1 MLLEKNKMTSY
12 KFNGRDINLKSFTT
26 VQEFISNI
34 SSQRVVLS
42 VPVMCNKKMNVIL
55 LDMKQWMVFLCSI
68 PNKLSFKWSLSRYNE
83 NSTGKMGLD
92 ISRDKKWMK
101 MSITLWKEVEKQCFK
116 FSVSWKN
123 VVTSNACTNPKRM
136 TWKKNLKHTFM
147 E

>member
-1 MLLEKNKMTSY
+1 
-12 KFNGRDINLKSFTT
+12 
-26 VQEFISNI
+26 
-34 SSQRVVLS
+34 
-42 VPVMCNKKMNVIL
+42 
-55 LDMKQWMVFLCSI
+55 
-68 PNKLSFKWSLSRYNE
+68 
-83 NSTGKMGLD
+83 MGLD